1 MRTLEELYET
11 HDRLSLLHD
20 HNSDSIG
27 MLWRDIEEIPVI
39 HYNSVGYSEYADMD
53 LFYELTAE
61 IDELEAAN
69 AAIDE
74 QLAEIDSQIDLV
86 KSLAS
91 TGA

>member
-53 LFYELTAE
+53 LFYELTDQ
-61 IDELEAAN
+61 IDELEEAN
-69 AAIDE
+69 KAIDE
-74 QLAEIDSQIDLV
+74 QLVDIESQIDQI
-86 KSLAS
+86 KSRAS